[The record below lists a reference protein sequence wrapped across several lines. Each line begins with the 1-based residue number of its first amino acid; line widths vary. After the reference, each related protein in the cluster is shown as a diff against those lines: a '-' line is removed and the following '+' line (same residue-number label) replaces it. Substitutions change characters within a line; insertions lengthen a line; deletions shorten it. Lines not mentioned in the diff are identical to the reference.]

1 MCIGILEYEFSE
13 NICELKNLN
22 EFFEKIYELKNLNV
36 SFLEKNCTENLK
48 IIFQFVFQN
57 FSFILS
63 YEEEHFKNTRKYEN
77 EDIILYIKSKMRSS
91 HKMVS
96 GEYNN
101 GGGREGGCTRSL
113 FGPSLKLILRI
124 WII

>member
-22 EFFEKIYELKNLNV
+22 EFFEKIYELKNVNV

-48 IIFQFVFQN
+48 IIFQFVFQK